1 MSTAIGVDVGGT
13 AIKAVLISAD
23 GDVIREFSVSTPKP
37 DPTGE
42 LTAAAIAGCVTELA
56 AHDPIPVGFSAPGLV
71 DEAHGV
77 VVDSVN
83 LNWQN
88 VPIRDLV
95 EARLGRPVG
104 FIHDVRAGGLAEI
117 TALGDRDPA
126 AITAFVAVGTGMAAA
141 IYLGQRP
148 LIGNGWVG
156 EIGQIVFTDGPHTGK
171 RIEQVASA
179 AVLAQR
185 MGTANAKQVADLVVA
200 GDPRALELWDDTAKA
215 LALGL
220 AALVATIAPN
230 LIILGGGLAEAGD
243 LLFAPTARW
252 LERLLPG
259 VPLPPLRPATHG
271 QLAGALGAAQVG
283 RSRLESTNE

>member
-23 GDVIREFSVSTPKP
+23 TTVIRELSVMTPKP

-42 LTAAAIAGCVTELA
+42 RTADAIAGCVRELA
-56 AHDPIPVGFSAPGLV
+56 SDEAIPVGFSAPGLV
-71 DEAHGV
+71 DDARGV

-83 LNWQN
+83 LNWRE
-88 VPIRDLV
+88 VPIRELV

-117 TALGDRDPA
+117 AALGDPDPTSV
-126 AITAFVAVGTGMAAA
+126 TAFVAVGTGMAAA
-141 IYLGQRP
+141 IFLGRRP

-156 EIGQIVFTDGPHTGK
+156 EIGQIVFTDGPHAGK

-179 AVLAQR
+179 AVLAER

-200 GDPRALELWDDTAKA
+200 GDPRATELWDDTAKA
-215 LALGL
+215 LAQGL
-220 AALVATIAPN
+220 AALVATIAPDV
-230 LIILGGGLAEAGD
+230 IILGGGLAEAGE
-243 LLFAPTARW
+243 LLFAPTRAW

-259 VPLPPLRPATHG
+259 VPLPALRRATHG
-271 QLAGALGAAQVG
+271 QLAGARGAAQVG